1 MNHSIGIDVG
11 KAELVACIRAS
22 DGKTAIPAPFPNSII
37 GLKKLIVHFSKNNIG
52 TDDPILLESTGPYH
66 WKAARTLTDKGYL
79 VKVAN
84 PLHTKQMARHS
95 IRKRKTDKV
104 DAGHL
109 SFLASQEYGYRFVE
123 TEEMARKKALVR
135 HYWKLR
141 LTATNHSIHERYL
154 KEYRGIGTHS
164 ISDLILKKCEKLKQ
178 EIIDE
183 WDKGNDV
190 KYLDSIPGLTPFLA
204 ITILAELLPIQRFE
218 RIDQIIAY
226 AGLDPS
232 VKQTGGKKGAATRW
246 GKDDRPHKGGDKG
259 GHEMVVTKPSPTVS
273 PFDDTPFPS
282 PFPSP
287 VTTKTTTASISP
299 NDGETRPTR
308 TGEVTPADRP
318 VKKARRPDTW
328 LTPIGAA
335 WERVNGPG
343 SFPYAQAARELK
355 PLVDAGI
362 GPDEIA
368 RRLAW
373 YLENKG
379 SASVLPPDQLARK
392 AFTPSVRDFRLR
404 HGQFDPS
411 APSEAA

>member
-1 MNHSIGIDVG
+1 VKSPAFQFYPDDFVGSGTVALLRDHEIGIYLMLLCLDWSDDGFVFPDPADVDELDRLAAWC
-11 KAELVACIRAS
+11 KTDRKRLVAAWKRLAQAFPASEDSRRRNPRLERERA
-22 DGKTAIPAPFPNSII
+22 
-37 GLKKLIVHFSKNNIG
+37 
-52 TDDPILLESTGPYH
+52 
-66 WKAARTLTDKGYL
+66 
-79 VKVAN
+79 
-84 PLHTKQMARHS
+84 KQAVWR
-95 IRKRKTDKV
+95 
-104 DAGHL
+104 
-109 SFLASQEYGYRFVE
+109 
-123 TEEMARKKALVR
+123 
-135 HYWKLR
+135 
-141 LTATNHSIHERYL
+141 
-154 KEYRGIGTHS
+154 
-164 ISDLILKKCEKLKQ
+164 EK
-178 EIIDE
+178 
-183 WDKGNDV
+183 
-190 KYLDSIPGLTPFLA
+190 S
-204 ITILAELLPIQRFE
+204 
-218 RIDQIIAY
+218 
-226 AGLDPS
+226 S
-232 VKQTGGKKGAATRW
+232 TGGKKGAATRW